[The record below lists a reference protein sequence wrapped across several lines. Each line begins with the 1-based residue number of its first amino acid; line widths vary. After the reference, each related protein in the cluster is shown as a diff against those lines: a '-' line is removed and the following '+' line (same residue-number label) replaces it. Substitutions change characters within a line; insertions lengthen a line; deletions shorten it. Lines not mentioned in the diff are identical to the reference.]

1 MFPDA
6 IKQNMLKIGLFLAL
20 IFGIA
25 FGWVSFQFQVKNVYI
40 ERNESTINVRSG
52 SLLQIMEYV
61 KKTNILVLKTDSLE
75 EHFVK
80 TFKELESVSIEKK
93 YPDSL
98 SITVVPLDII
108 AKWEYFHE
116 QIEKANEQT
125 DGQTDQQT
133 DEKDKNNKT
142 VFVKKTGY
150 LNKNN
155 LFLEHSAMDE
165 NIHKNLLTIVDK
177 QPRKKEISFYDIV
190 SDGRY
195 ISQIVKGK
203 ENLELVI
210 SRKIVE
216 INYYRD
222 AQEVY
227 FIDDKGVEYWLYLEE
242 DLSVQIKKLKHML
255 DEKNILKWRLDYIDL
270 RINGKVIYKFD
281 E

>member
-1 MFPDA
+1 MFPDV

-25 FGWVSFQFQVKNVYI
+25 FGWMSLQFQVKNVSI
-40 ERNESTINVRSG
+40 ERNESTVNVRSG

-75 EHFVK
+75 NHFVK

-93 YPDSL
+93 YPDTL
-98 SITVVPLDII
+98 HVRVVPLKIV

-116 QIEKANEQT
+116 QIEQTEEQ
-125 DGQTDQQT
+125 
-133 DEKDKNNKT
+133 DKKTKT
-142 VFVKKTGY
+142 VFIKKMGY

-155 LFLEHSAMDE
+155 LFLEHSVTDE
-165 NIHKNLLTIVDK
+165 SLLKDLLTIVDK
-177 QPRKKEISFYDIV
+177 QPRKKEILFYDIV
-190 SDGRY
+190 KDGKY
-195 ISQIVKGK
+195 ILQIRQGK
-203 ENLELVI
+203 ESLEAVI
-210 SRKIVE
+210 SRKIIE

-227 FIDDKGVEYWLYLEE
+227 FIDDKGVEYWLYLDE
-242 DLSVQIKKLKHML
+242 DLSAQIKKLEYML
-255 DEKNILKWRLDYIDL
+255 GEKNILKWRLAYIDL

>member
-125 DGQTDQQT
+125 D
-133 DEKDKNNKT
+133 KNNKT

-165 NIHKNLLTIVDK
+165 NMHKNLLTIVDK